1 MASSSTFYDRYR
13 SLCNQ
18 RAVSSKK
25 ATIDIGLAPSIP
37 TRWKNGSLP
46 NGETLIKLSRYFGVS
61 SDALLGLKPLEDE
74 INAMQRQ
81 KRIAEIEAELQDHDK
96 LQAELEELKSKLHT
110 EGSK

>member
-1 MASSSTFYDRYR
+1 MANSSTFYGRYR
-13 SLCNQ
+13 FLCDL

-25 ATIDIGLAPSIP
+25 AAIDIGLAPSIP

-46 NGETLIKLSRYFGVS
+46 NGETLIKLSLYFGVS

-81 KRIAEIEAELQDHDK
+81 KRIAEIEAELQNHDK
-96 LQAELEELKSKLHT
+96 LRAELAELKSKTHM